1 MKYYEREKNIRLN
14 NLRKEQHQLER
25 TRYALLQDWTRI
37 QLDRRRQTLP
47 SYLQEKRSSESA
59 PPPLPVIQLSAP
71 DLFKVDLEPF
81 VEAVSAVPTNKPITP
96 VKIIRPHS
104 AS

>member
-14 NLRKEQHQLER
+14 NLRKEQYQLER
-25 TRYALLQDWTRI
+25 TRYALLEDWSRI
-37 QLDRRRQTLP
+37 QLDKRRQTIP
-47 SYLQEKRSSESA
+47 SYLQEKLSA
-59 PPPLPVIQLSAP
+59 EPPPPIVQLSAP

-96 VKIIRPHS
+96 VNIIRPHS